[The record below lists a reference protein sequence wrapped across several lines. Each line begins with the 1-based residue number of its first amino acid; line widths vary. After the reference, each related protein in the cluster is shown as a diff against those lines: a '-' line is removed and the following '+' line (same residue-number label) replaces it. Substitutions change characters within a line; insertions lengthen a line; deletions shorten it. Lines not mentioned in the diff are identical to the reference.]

1 MAEETPER
9 VLSGANTDGMLQS
22 LTQGIS
28 LETTE
33 HAKEL
38 VMAARGTSEEEDKAL
53 SGMLSKSNKPD
64 IDEKPSVET
73 EGKVAMA
80 GGDHVKCNENIEQSQ
95 CTPKMSENCIQ
106 GKDVIESG
114 AEKNNFDTN
123 SNGQVDRESGFS
135 AEIGKLPKH
144 FKTPDNNCS
153 DRSVNNELSDGAE
166 KLPDELP
173 ATWANSGN
181 VSSSE
186 DEKLPELLS
195 MKAEDTCSEIEDGEG
210 RESLGDLYA
219 GMDASGESK
228 SMEEMPGAFPGNSR
242 TNLLSGTGTEK
253 CYPPGKVVDYESSSE
268 DDQMAPSSSLSD
280 VTSSASELS
289 DVVVPSETSDVRNN
303 EELDNGSMSMT
314 GTRVDDIA
322 DDNALN
328 AEASQEPEG
337 KKAQVLERMSSVLS
351 TGTQTSSEPDENI
364 QQDQLAKDQILNTW
378 NFEGLSSILTMKD
391 NGSLKLPFYYQPQ
404 IVMHEQQ
411 PVLVLQPVRLSMS
424 SPSSNG
430 DVPVVGKGTVKATV
444 PIILPLAS
452 LDIDKATKDA
462 VLEEILDGD
471 ASEMSSTTSQGYSKY
486 SLLQNEPSDVPQSLN
501 TTQLGGFNDRGG
513 ETRSIGTDVPVS
525 RRLAEEEK
533 HLEGSKTD
541 GLREWV
547 PPAELDKAFSA
558 AAEGAATSST
568 EPTATTLTFPR
579 VSLPSTNPFA
589 RDLAAQQNGHSE
601 VKVDDLS
608 NLGLDKTM
616 QQSLFGPPTSSN
628 LSPGARPKQIK
639 VNQEPTSI
647 GNTTNPF
654 TPDLMPKKRG
664 RRQDQ
669 NINEHSTEVIVTAD
683 VHSSEV
689 NRPLHRSPR
698 RRLSSGSMVTLIE
711 TTYADTP
718 PSSAELTPTPAAAGE
733 PNKITQVKEDPKP
746 PLRPPVGSKETQS
759 NIKMIGNLKVVS
771 FR

>member
-9 VLSGANTDGMLQS
+9 VPSGANAYGMLQS

-53 SGMLSKSNKPD
+53 SEKLSKSNKPD
-64 IDEKPSVET
+64 ADEKPSVET
-73 EGKVAMA
+73 EGKVAKVA
-80 GGDHVKCNENIEQSQ
+80 GSNHVKCNENIEQSQ

-123 SNGQVDRESGFS
+123 SNGQVDLESGFS
-135 AEIGKLPKH
+135 AETGQLPKH
-144 FKTPDNNCS
+144 FKTTDNNCF

-181 VSSSE
+181 VSASE

-210 RESLGDLYA
+210 RESFGDLYT

-228 SMEEMPGAFPGNSR
+228 SMEEMPGAFPGNSC

-268 DDQMAPSSSLSD
+268 DDQMAPSSSHSE

-314 GTRVDDIA
+314 GTRVDDIT

-328 AEASQEPEG
+328 AEASQEPEE
-337 KKAQVLERMSSVLS
+337 KKTQVLERMSSVLS
-351 TGTQTSSEPDENI
+351 TGTQTSSEPDENA

-404 IVMHEQQ
+404 IVVHEQL
-411 PVLVLQPVRLSMS
+411 PVLVLEPVRLSMS
-424 SPSSNG
+424 LPSSNG
-430 DVPVVGKGTVKATV
+430 DIPVVGEGTVKATV

-462 VLEEILDGD
+462 VLEQILDGD

-486 SLLQNEPSDVPQSLN
+486 SLFQNEPSDVPQSLN
-501 TTQLGGFNDRGG
+501 TTQLCGFNDRGG
-513 ETRSIGTDVPVS
+513 ETKSVGTDMPV
-525 RRLAEEEK
+525 RLAEEEK

-558 AAEGAATSST
+558 AAEGAVTSSA

-608 NLGLDKTM
+608 SLGLDKTM

-639 VNQEPTSI
+639 VNQEPAS
-647 GNTTNPF
+647 GDNTTNPF
-654 TPDLMPKKRG
+654 IPDLPPKKRG

-718 PSSAELTPTPAAAGE
+718 PSSAELAPAPAAGGE
-733 PNKITQVKEDPKP
+733 PNEITQFKEDPKP

-759 NIKMIGNLKVVS
+759 NIKMKGNLEVVS